1 MQVKGITMPKERT
14 NMYITERQKK
24 QLEKRSQEENLPM
37 AEIIRRA
44 IDAYLAWDDPT
55 YTPHPKPQTSNGF
68 SSLG

>member
-1 MQVKGITMPKERT
+1 MGQMSKERT
-14 NMYITERQKK
+14 NIYITQRQKK

-55 YTPHPKPQTSNGF
+55 YPQPQTRKTH
-68 SSLG
+68 SSPL